1 MSEPREPGDPDDPS
15 QSRPQPR
22 APRPPGEPG
31 MSPADLIEALLELT
45 SRAGIEVRI
54 LPRSGGR
61 ASEDELRPR
70 ESAACRVGER
80 VWVMLAPE
88 DPPLRQA
95 EVLAATLVRHRAAF
109 LQESF
114 LLPAVRAFVDRVEI

>member
-1 MSEPREPGDPDDPS
+1 MPEPGGPG
-15 QSRPQPR
+15 R
-22 APRPPGEPG
+22 PGESG
-31 MSPADLIEALLELT
+31 MAPADLIEALLELA

-54 LPRSGGR
+54 LPAAGGR
-61 ASEDELRPR
+61 AAEDELRPR
-70 ESAACRVGER
+70 ESAACRVGKR
-80 VWVMLAPE
+80 IWVMLAPE

>member
-1 MSEPREPGDPDDPS
+1 MSEPREPG
-15 QSRPQPR
+15 
-22 APRPPGEPG
+22 EPG
-31 MSPADLIEALLELT
+31 MAPADLIEALLELA
-45 SRAGIEVRI
+45 SRSSIEVRI
-54 LPRSGGR
+54 LPRAGGR
-61 ASEDELRPR
+61 ASEDGLRPH

-95 EVLAATLVRHRAAF
+95 EVLAAALVRHRATF